1 MKKEILDIRLKV
13 IIIFALMIGLF
24 FTFAPFQDFTVSMFS
39 EELPSLEKYLG
50 DNFAENLRDWNFYIT
65 SQWFGKNFG
74 QFVPIISIILA
85 FSLFSREYE
94 RGTIEFLVARLPRRK
109 IFINKLLVSLITL
122 IIIIFTL
129 SILPSIYSIIT
140 AKDFNHSLVFKFM
153 VHVLIGGF
161 FWYSI
166 TLLFSVLFNTQIK
179 SLFTSAILLTIT
191 TTLGFIKP
199 LGFMNTYKYI
209 LGSELFNNGVNWIY
223 SIILLLIG
231 VVCIFLA
238 YYTFEKKE
246 I

>member
-1 MKKEILDIRLKV
+1 MKKEFLDIRLKV
-13 IIIFALMIGLF
+13 IIIFALMIGIF

-39 EELPSLEKYLG
+39 EELPSVEKYLG
-50 DNFAENLRDWNFYIT
+50 DNFVENLKDWNFYIT

-94 RGTIEFLVARLPRRK
+94 RATIEFLVARLPRRK
-109 IFINKLLVSLITL
+109 IFINKLLVSIITL
-122 IIIIFTL
+122 LIIMFTL

-140 AKDFNHSLVFKFM
+140 AKDFNHSLIFKFM
-153 VHVLIGGF
+153 IPVLTGGF
-161 FWYSI
+161 FWYSV
-166 TLLFSVLFNTQIK
+166 TLLFSVLFNAQIK
-179 SLFTSAILLTIT
+179 SLFASAILLTIT

-209 LGSELFNNGVNWIY
+209 LGSELFHDGVNWIY
-223 SIILLLIG
+223 TIILLLIG
-231 VVCIFLA
+231 VVCIFFA